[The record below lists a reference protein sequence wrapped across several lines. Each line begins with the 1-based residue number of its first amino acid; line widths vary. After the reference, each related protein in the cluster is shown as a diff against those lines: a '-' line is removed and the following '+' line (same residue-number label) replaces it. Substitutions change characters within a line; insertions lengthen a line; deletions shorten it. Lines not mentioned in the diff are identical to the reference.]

1 MKSKALAVIVG
12 LAVIVAAGLYLQQ
25 TGAEATAEE
34 AVEGNMALTTADY
47 VEIRNLY
54 AKYNHYVD
62 TGKDEGWAYANLWTE
77 DGTFHIN
84 LAPSRIVQGAEELA
98 VLANGAGT
106 GHDFPGHGPTS
117 DTRPHPIVKAAH
129 HAVNVMIEP
138 SPEGAMGSAYLLMI
152 NSPATSQSEHGL
164 SAIYTDRLVKTPEGW
179 KYKMRTLDL
188 ATPGDT
194 SREPDD
200 D

>member
-1 MKSKALAVIVG
+1 MKSKVLAVIAG
-12 LAVIVAAGLYLQQ
+12 LAVVVAAGLYLQQ
-25 TGAEATAEE
+25 TDAEAIAEE

-84 LAPSRIVQGAEELA
+84 LAPSRIVQGADALA
-98 VLANGAGT
+98 ELANGAGS
-106 GHDFPGHGPTS
+106 GHDFAGHGPTS
-117 DTRPHPIVKAAH
+117 DTRPHPIIKAAH
-129 HAVNVMIEP
+129 HAVNIMIDP
-138 SPEGAMGSAYLLMI
+138 SPEGANASAYLLMI
-152 NSPATSQSEHGL
+152 NSPTTGQSDHGL
-164 SAIYTDRLVKTPEGW
+164 SAIYHDSLVKTPDGW
-179 KYKMRTLDL
+179 KYKVRTLDL
-188 ATPGDT
+188 ATPGDS
-194 SREPDD
+194 SRVPDD